1 MNTKVDVDNE
11 SQTGK
16 TNDSARARIVVGQSD
31 GEGKHTKA
39 GDEKVGLS
47 IA

>member
-1 MNTKVDVDNE
+1 MKVNVDNK

-16 TNDSARARIVVGQSD
+16 TNDSARAWIVVRQLD